1 MNTAKK
7 DFYRKIFF
15 ITLPI
20 IIQNLLDAAVNSA
33 DVLMLNYV
41 GQTAISAS
49 SLANQYASIA
59 FMLYFGMSAGLTM
72 LAAQYWGKKDIDS
85 IEKVQGIALRY
96 SIIISSV
103 IALGC
108 ILVPELL
115 MNIYTSDSDLI
126 EIGAKYLR
134 IIGPGLVCWS
144 ISTVYM
150 ASLRSVERV
159 SIVTAIEASALILNV
174 FLNAVFIF
182 GLFGAPKLEV
192 VGVAL
197 ATTISRV
204 IQLLICF
211 IVSAKSRDV
220 KLRFKPIFEHNKLL
234 HKDFITMA
242 LPAIGNDVAWGLAF
256 SMYSVIY
263 GHLGSDV
270 VAANS
275 IVSVVRNLGCVF
287 CYAIGSA
294 TGIVLGPVL
303 GRGDVEE
310 AKKES
315 HTFLRLAFITGI
327 VGGLVVLA
335 ITPFAVN
342 TAKISDTAKDY
353 LQYMLLINT
362 VYITGTSVNT
372 ALIVG
377 VFRAGG
383 DSRFGLICDIIDMW
397 VYAVP
402 LGLLSA
408 FVFKFPVKIVYLLL
422 CTDEFVK
429 WPWVFKNYYSYKWAK
444 NITRDV
450 DELTK
455 NG

>member
-1 MNTAKK
+1 MSSAKK
-7 DFYRKIFF
+7 DLYRKIFF

-49 SLANQYASIA
+49 SLASQYATNA
-59 FMLYFGMSAGLTM
+59 YMLYYGMAAGLTM
-72 LAAQYWGKKDIDS
+72 LAAQYWGKRDIAS
-85 IEKVQGIALRY
+85 IEKIQGIALRY
-96 SIIISSV
+96 SVIISTC

-108 ILVPELL
+108 MLAPRALMLV
-115 MNIYTSDSDLI
+115 YTSDVELI
-126 EIGAKYLR
+126 DIGATYLR
-134 IIGPGLVCWS
+134 IIGPGLICWS

-159 SIVTAIEASALILNV
+159 SIVTAIEASALFLNV

-182 GLFGAPKLEV
+182 GLLGAPKL
-192 VGVAL
+192 GVAGVAM
-197 ATTISRV
+197 ATTISRAV
-204 IQLLICF
+204 QLVICF
-211 IVSAKSRDV
+211 AVSAKSKDV
-220 KLRFKPIFEHNKLL
+220 KLRFKPMFENNKVLK
-234 HKDFITMA
+234 KDFVTMA
-242 LPAIGNDVAWGLAF
+242 VPAIANDVVWGLAF

-287 CYAIGSA
+287 CFAIGSA

-315 HTFLRLAFITGI
+315 HTFLRLAFIAGV

-335 ITPFAVN
+335 ITPIAVK
-342 TAKISDTAKDY
+342 AAQVSDIARDY
-353 LQYMLLINT
+353 LSFMLLVNT

-372 ALIVG
+372 TLIVG
-377 VFRAGG
+377 VFRSGG
-383 DSRFGLICDIIDMW
+383 DSRFGFICDVIDMW

-402 LGLLSA
+402 LGLLAA
-408 FVFKFPVKIVYLLL
+408 FVFKFPVKVVYLLL

-444 NITRDV
+444 NITRSV
-450 DELTK
+450 DEIEKTV
-455 NG
+455 

>member
-1 MNTAKK
+1 MNQAKK
-7 DFYRKIFF
+7 DLYRKIFV

-20 IIQNLLDAAVNSA
+20 VIQNLLDAAVNSA

-49 SLANQYASIA
+49 SLATQYASIA
-59 FMLYFGMSAGLTM
+59 YMLYYGMAAGLTM
-72 LAAQYWGKKDIDS
+72 LAAQYWGKRDITS
-85 IEKVQGIALRY
+85 IEKIQGIALRY
-96 SIIISSV
+96 AILISTI

-108 ILVPELL
+108 IFAPRALMLVF
-115 MNIYTSDSDLI
+115 TSDAELI
-126 EIGAKYLR
+126 EIGAQYLK
-134 IIGPGLVCWS
+134 IVGPGLICWS

-150 ASLRSVERV
+150 AALRSVERV
-159 SIVTAIEASALILNV
+159 AIVTAIEASALILNV

-182 GLFGAPKLEV
+182 GLMGLPKLGV
-192 VGVAL
+192 AGVAL

-204 IQLLICF
+204 AQLVICF
-211 IVSAKSRDV
+211 VVSAVSPDV
-220 KLRFKPIFEHNKLL
+220 KLRFRYIFKKNAVLQ
-234 HKDFITMA
+234 KDFMTMA
-242 LPAIGNDVAWGLAF
+242 VPAIGNDVIWGLAF

-294 TGIVLGPVL
+294 TGIVLGPIL
-303 GRGDVEE
+303 GKGEVER

-315 HTFLRLAFITGI
+315 HTFLRLALIAGI
-327 VGGLVVLA
+327 IGGLTTLA
-335 ITPFAVN
+335 IAPFAMK
-342 TAKISDTAKDY
+342 TARISDAALDY
-353 LQYMLLINT
+353 LKFMLLVNT

-372 ALIVG
+372 TLIVG
-377 VFRAGG
+377 VFRSGG
-383 DSRFGLICDIIDMW
+383 DSRFGFFCDLIDMW

-402 LGLLSA
+402 LGLLAA
-408 FVFKFPVKIVYLLL
+408 FVFKLPVKIVYLLL

-450 DELTK
+450 DELEK
-455 NG
+455 NV

>member
-1 MNTAKK
+1 MNNNKK

-20 IIQNLLDAAVNSA
+20 VIQNLLDAAVNSA

-49 SLANQYASIA
+49 SLATQYSSIA
-59 FMLYFGMSAGLTM
+59 FMLYFGMAAGLTM

-96 SIIISSV
+96 SLIISTV

-108 ILVPELL
+108 VFAPKLL
-115 MNIYTSDSDLI
+115 MQVYTSDTELI
-126 EIGAKYLR
+126 NIGAEYLR
-134 IIGPGLVCWS
+134 IIAPGIVCWS

-159 SIVTAIEASALILNV
+159 SIVTVIEASALVLNV
-174 FLNAVFIF
+174 ILNAVFIF

-204 IQLLICF
+204 VQLVICF
-211 IVSAKSRDV
+211 IVSARSRDV
-220 KLRFKPIFEHNKLL
+220 KLRFRPMFEKNKLL
-234 HKDFITMA
+234 HKDFISMA
-242 LPAIGNDVAWGLAF
+242 LPAIANDVAWGLAF

-263 GHLGSDV
+263 GHLGTDV

-294 TGIVLGPVL
+294 TGIILGPVL

-327 VGGLVVLA
+327 LGGLLVLA
-335 ITPFAVN
+335 ITPFVVS
-342 TAKISDTAKDY
+342 TAKISDVAKDY
-353 LQYMLLINT
+353 LEFMLFVNT

-372 ALIVG
+372 TLIVG
-377 VFRAGG
+377 VFRSGG
-383 DSRFGLICDIIDMW
+383 DSRFGLICDVIDMW

-402 LGLLSA
+402 LGLLAA
-408 FVFKFPVKIVYLLL
+408 FVFKFPVKVVYLLL

-444 NITRDV
+444 NITRNV
-450 DELTK
+450 DELAK
-455 NG
+455 SM